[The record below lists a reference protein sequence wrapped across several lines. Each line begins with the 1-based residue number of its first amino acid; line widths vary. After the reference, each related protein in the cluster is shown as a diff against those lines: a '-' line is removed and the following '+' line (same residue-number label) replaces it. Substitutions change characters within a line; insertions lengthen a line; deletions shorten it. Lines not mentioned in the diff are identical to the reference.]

1 MEKNLLLTNADYLAY
16 MQQVQAIIQKL
27 PQNDQYEI
35 KNEISSHIYESLL
48 HHPELTVA
56 AAVQSLGDPLTY
68 LPDWIMTR
76 RLELATRAFHP
87 IQIVGQLVVGIVKNT
102 GHAIKYTLFALLYL
116 FTFAFGSLIVFKLV
130 APRHTG
136 LLLFPNGIA
145 FGYSSDISNAH
156 EIMGS
161 WFIPVCLFITIILYM
176 IITLLLK
183 MSLFR
188 VKSQYL

>member
-16 MQQVQAIIQKL
+16 MQRVQAIIQKL

-76 RLELATRAFHP
+76 RLELATGAFRP

-102 GHAIKYTLFALLYL
+102 GHAISTPFLRCYIF
-116 FTFAFGSLIVFKLV
+116 SLSHSG
-130 APRHTG
+130 R
-136 LLLFPNGIA
+136 
-145 FGYSSDISNAH
+145 
-156 EIMGS
+156 
-161 WFIPVCLFITIILYM
+161 
-176 IITLLLK
+176 
-183 MSLFR
+183 
-188 VKSQYL
+188 